1 MEHLEHTIIIG
12 DNIAVMIKL
21 LDIDTMVYNIRSDS
35 EIFREIFGVGSFQLE
50 KGDSVI
56 ENALIANVVHYNQP
70 KALRLLEE
78 IKQIM

>member
-70 KALRLLEE
+70 RALQLLAE

>member
-12 DNIAVMIKL
+12 DNIAVMIRL
-21 LDIDTMVYNIRSDS
+21 LDIDSMVYNIRSDS
-35 EIFREIFGVGSFQLE
+35 EKFLEIFGVGSFQLE

-70 KALRLLEE
+70 EALRLLEE

>member
-12 DNIAVMIKL
+12 DNIAVMIRL

-35 EIFREIFGVGSFQLE
+35 EKFLEIFGVGSFQLE

-70 KALRLLEE
+70 EALRLLEE

>member
-1 MEHLEHTIIIG
+1 MEHLEHTIIVG
-12 DNIAVMIKL
+12 DNVAVMVKL

-35 EIFREIFGVGSFQLE
+35 EKFREIFGVGSFQLE

>member
-12 DNIAVMIKL
+12 DNIAVMIRL

-35 EIFREIFGVGSFQLE
+35 EKFLEIFGVGSFQLE

-56 ENALIANVVHYNQP
+56 ENALIANVVYYNQP